1 MESTDFQSATSNE
14 KATLP
19 ISRHE
24 PKRLFVYLTC
34 VYILTWYL
42 QLGNRVGILGAIR
55 FEFLLGFVLSLS
67 ALFTY
72 FSEPQKHT
80 PLLKPTLFFWGI
92 LTLYTLF
99 SHDFSFSWNLY
110 FDRVVKFSMLGMF
123 LSVFVRTPWALK
135 MVVGAFLLAM
145 LKLGQEGF
153 MGWLTGGQVWE
164 NQGIMRLHG
173 SVSMYASPNS
183 FSGMAVG
190 CLPFIYYLYP
200 SVAKLWKC
208 CLLLLLIFCIV
219 IIIYTGS
226 RTGYI
231 ATVGVGL
238 VFILKTQGRTRLLSL
253 TMAVLVAGGTIF
265 LVPSDYKQRFESIF
279 ASAEKRDGSTAARLD
294 ILKDSVSIY
303 LAYPFG
309 VGVGAFPLVRA
320 EMFGR
325 SQDTHNLYLELL
337 TNLGPLGLV
346 SFFVLV
352 YRILWTNIDLQ
363 KRLEATHF
371 PEKSFVMAISKSIVV
386 FLYARLFLG
395 LFGMDTY
402 EIYWWFAVGMTVAL
416 WNITKV
422 YAQDNSLINYK

>member
-1 MESTDFQSATSNE
+1 MK
-14 KATLP
+14 KAALP
-19 ISRHE
+19 IVRHE

-80 PLLKPTLFFWGI
+80 ALLKPTLFFLGI
-92 LTLYTLF
+92 LTLYTFL
-99 SHDFSFSWNLY
+99 SYDFSFSWDVY
-110 FDRVVKFSMLGMF
+110 FNRVVKFAMLGMF

-153 MGWLTGGQVWE
+153 VGWLTGGQVWE

-173 SVSMYASPNS
+173 SVSIYAHPNS

-190 CLPFIYYLYP
+190 CLPFIYFLFP
-200 SVAKLWKC
+200 AVSKIWKS
-208 CLLLLLIFCIV
+208 LLLVLLLFCAV
-219 IIIYTGS
+219 IILFTGS
-226 RTGYI
+226 RTGYV
-231 ATVGVGL
+231 ATIGL
-238 VFILKTQGRTRLLSL
+238 GIVFFILSSPHARWRYMILACMVVS
-253 TMAVLVAGGTIF
+253 ASVVFA
-265 LVPSDYKQRFESIF
+265 PADYKERFQSIF
-279 ASAEKRDGSTAARLD
+279 SMQEAQGASAATRVEILSDAAQ
-294 ILKDSVSIY
+294 VF
-303 LAYPFG
+303 LAHPMG
-309 VGVGAFPLVRA
+309 VGVGAFPLVRT

-337 TNLGPLGLV
+337 TNLGPIGLV
-346 SFFVLV
+346 AFCVLV
-352 YRILWTNIDLQ
+352 YQILKMNRQIQ
-363 KRLEATHF
+363 KQLGKASLPDQQF
-371 PEKSFVMAISKSIVV
+371 ICAVSKSIEA
-386 FLYARLFLG
+386 FIWARLFLG

-402 EIYWWFAVGMTVAL
+402 EIYWWFAIGITVAAYNL
-416 WNITKV
+416 AKYSAKNF
-422 YAQDNSLINYK
+422 